1 MNRIVYVPSAVM
13 SLAFIVVYACRCKR
27 ARTPMSMTV
36 VVSCVLNAGGAVTG
50 LLLIAGTFHESL
62 YRRLMGLNLYMLI
75 AGLVVFLVSVR
86 AAVRVIRIGNS

>member
-36 VVSCVLNAGGAVTG
+36 VVSCVLNAGGVVIG
-50 LLLIAGTFHESL
+50 LLLIAGTFTKAFTG
-62 YRRLMGLNLYMLI
+62 GLW
-75 AGLVVFLVSVR
+75 G
-86 AAVRVIRIGNS
+86 